1 MKQLKTFFLFLFT
14 ILTLNTMTSCE
25 SVPPGHKG
33 VEISWGGKTN
43 MDTVYSEGIHWGL
56 HWMADDMVHYD
67 VRQKTLVKKFEFN
80 DKDNMSTPVEIALDY
95 NLDPKRVNLL
105 HTTITDLDEKI
116 LKTLSSAGKEVVPK
130 YSAVEL
136 NTSKRPESEKLIS
149 DKLTSELSSY
159 FVIATRVQLTD
170 VDLPPAVAQLAEETA
185 VQLGKNELASKKEA
199 EQVALAKARVAEAQ
213 GEYDAAQLQAKT
225 KDILSQPKMLQLMEL
240 EIEQTYADGYKL
252 HGNSRYGSNN
262 MFGIGTSAVL
272 KEVK

>member
-1 MKQLKTFFLFLFT
+1 MKQIKSLFLFLFA

-43 MDTVYSEGIHWGL
+43 MDTVYSEGIHWGI
-56 HWMADDMVHYD
+56 HWIFDNMVHYD

-80 DKDNMSTPVEIALDY
+80 DKDNMLTPVEIALDY
-95 NLDPKRVNLL
+95 NLDPKRVNIL
-105 HTTITDLDEKI
+105 HSTITDLDQKI

-149 DKLTSELSSY
+149 DKLTEELLSY
-159 FVIATRVQLTD
+159 YIIAARVQLTD
-170 VDLPPAVAQLAEETA
+170 IDLPPSVAKLAEETA

-199 EQVALAKARVAEAQ
+199 EQKALAKARVAEAQ
-213 GEYDAAQLQAKT
+213 GEYDAALLQAKT
-225 KDILSQPKMLQLMEL
+225 KDILSQPKMLKLMEL
-240 EIEQTYADGYKL
+240 EIEDKYAEGYLK

-262 MFGIGTSAVL
+262 WFGANAATVL

>member
-1 MKQLKTFFLFLFT
+1 MKQIKSLFLFLFA

-43 MDTVYSEGIHWGL
+43 MDTVYSEGIHWGI
-56 HWMADDMVHYD
+56 HWIFDSMVHYD

-80 DKDNMSTPVEIALDY
+80 DKDNMLTPVEIALDY
-95 NLDPKRVNLL
+95 NLDPKKVNIL
-105 HTTITDLDEKI
+105 HSTITDLDQKI

-149 DKLTSELSSY
+149 DKLTEELLSY
-159 FVIATRVQLTD
+159 YIIAARVQLTD
-170 VDLPPAVAQLAEETA
+170 IDLPPSVAKLAEETA

-199 EQVALAKARVAEAQ
+199 EQKALAKARVAEAQ
-213 GEYDAAQLQAKT
+213 GEYDAALLQAKT
-225 KDILSQPKMLQLMEL
+225 KDILSQPKMLKLMEL
-240 EIEQTYADGYKL
+240 EIEDKYAEGYLK

-262 MFGIGTSAVL
+262 WFGANAATVL